1 MYYYRASGSGNGSGG
16 FRHSGSERSIRRIRT
31 SEMLGAESEEE
42 GEGKALVSKD
52 GEDTGGKEKRK
63 KKKGRGRGGMGDV
76 KAVWQVLSKRMG
88 EKGWQRL
95 MGLAAIAVS
104 EVAGMRGTSGQ
115 EAGEAD
121 WRQAQRHHDG
131 ITKKLAGH
139 YTTCD
144 CLFCGCKPQT

>member
-1 MYYYRASGSGNGSGG
+1 
-16 FRHSGSERSIRRIRT
+16 
-31 SEMLGAESEEE
+31 MLGVESEEE

-63 KKKGRGRGGMGDV
+63 KKKGRGRGGMGAV

-104 EVAGMRGTSGQ
+104 DVAGMRGKWTRGRGSGL
-115 EAGEAD
+115 EASA
-121 WRQAQRHHDG
+121 AS
-131 ITKKLAGH
+131 
-139 YTTCD
+139 
-144 CLFCGCKPQT
+144 P